1 MSEFMDEV
9 RLLRKLPPPAMARA
23 IRESA
28 GVSQAQVATELGV
41 ARLTV
46 SRWENG
52 TRHPRR
58 ALAVRYTQLLNEL
71 REAAG

>member
-1 MSEFMDEV
+1 MSDFIDEV

-28 GVSQAQVATELGV
+28 GVSQAQVASELGV

-46 SRWENG
+46 SRWESG
-52 TRHPRR
+52 ARHPRR
-58 ALAVRYTQLLNEL
+58 ALALRYTQLLNQL
-71 REAAG
+71 REVAS